1 MSKNGTKEDV
11 VRSARITRH
20 RDGTPLGCGIHLT
33 GPDLL
38 WLGIDPVENDVVDV
52 VIQDKEL
59 RLVPGE
65 GEPVIVERG
74 ASPEQKEQWREAK
87 SQRGE

>member
-1 MSKNGTKEDV
+1 MSDDGTEEKI

-20 RDGTPLGCGIHLT
+20 CDGTPLGCGIHLT

-38 WLGIDPVENDVVDV
+38 RLGIDPVENDVVDV
-52 VIQDKEL
+52 VIQDGEL

-65 GEPVIVERG
+65 GEPVIVER
-74 ASPEQKEQWREAK
+74 AAFAKQKEQWREAESK
-87 SQRGE
+87 NES

>member
-1 MSKNGTKEDV
+1 MSEDETDAEV

-38 WLGIDPVENDVVDV
+38 RGIDPVKTDVGDV
-52 VIQDKEL
+52 VIQDGEL
-59 RLVPGE
+59 RLVPGK
-65 GEPVIVERG
+65 GEPVIVERA
-74 ASPEQKEQWREAK
+74 ASANQKGQ
-87 SQRGE
+87 

>member
-1 MSKNGTKEDV
+1 MSDDGTEAEV

-20 RDGTPLGCGIHLT
+20 RDGTPLGCSIHLT

-38 WLGIDPVENDVVDV
+38 RLGIDPVETDVVDV
-52 VIQDKEL
+52 VIQDGEL

-65 GEPVIVERG
+65 GEPVIVERA
-74 ASPEQKEQWREAK
+74 ASDNQKEQWREVESK
-87 SQRGE
+87 SE